1 MTFNS
6 YPFILIFLPITIT
19 VFYQLSRYHRNFAVL
34 WLIAASMAFYGSLSL
49 HALPVL
55 ILSVLVNYALS
66 LKVAHAAAK
75 KLWLCFGLALNFGLL
90 MWCKLMGSLPLGISF
105 YTFTQS
111 AYMIDVFSGNSV
123 ASGFLDYVRHIT
135 FFGCI
140 ASGPIARITDTSPSF
155 TPDYDVIAKGLTLFM
170 LGLFKKVCIADYL
183 AKTVNTLFS
192 ASGVLNLS
200 EAWLAA
206 LGYSMQL
213 YFDFSGYSDMA
224 IAIGLMFG
232 MRLPQNFDS
241 PYKSLSLI
249 DFWRRWHMSLGA
261 WIRDYIYIPLG
272 GSREGELRRT
282 RNVMIAMLF
291 TGLWHGW
298 GWSFI
303 VWGGLHGLLLAV
315 NHWWRKHGVR
325 LPAVVSWVLTFG
337 SVVMLWVVF
346 RAESLSDAGKIL
358 TAMLDVKNI
367 VLPTKFSI
375 YLRFLEKVGISFV
388 PFTFYR
394 ATDFAWECM
403 HIFTLLAAVIV
414 TPNSRQI
421 INNFRPGIL
430 WLAAAVSLAV
440 ISFTQFSGIS
450 DFLYFQF

>member
-6 YPFILIFLPITIT
+6 YEFIFIFLPITIT
-19 VFYQLSRYHRNFAVL
+19 LFYLLSRTHTNLAAL
-34 WLIAASMAFYGSLSL
+34 WLVSASLVFYGSINLYT
-49 HALPVL
+49 LPLLV
-55 ILSVLVNYALS
+55 LSVCVNYCIGLMTSRAS
-66 LKVAHAAAK
+66 AK
-75 KLWLCFGLALNFGLL
+75 KLWLYLGLALNFGLL
-90 MWCKLMGSLPLGISF
+90 MWCKVLGTLPLGISF
-105 YTFTQS
+105 YTFTQT
-111 AYMIDVFSGNSV
+111 AYMIDVFTRKSV

-140 ASGPIARITDTSPSF
+140 SSGPIARINDTSPSF
-155 TPDYDVIAKGLTLFM
+155 MPDYDAIAKGLTLFM
-170 LGLFKKVCIADYL
+170 IGLFKKVCIADGL

-192 ASGVLNLS
+192 ASGVLNFT

-206 LGYSMQL
+206 LGYTLQL

-224 IAIGLMFG
+224 IATGLMFG
-232 MRLPQNFDS
+232 MSLPQNFDS
-241 PYKSLSLI
+241 PYKSMSLI

-261 WIRDYIYIPLG
+261 WVRDYVYIPLG

-282 RNVMIAMLF
+282 RNVILAMLF

-315 NHWWRKHGVR
+315 NHWWRRHGIK
-325 LPAVVSWVLTFG
+325 LPAVIAWVLTFG

-358 TAMLDVKNI
+358 TAMMDVKNI

-414 TPNSRQI
+414 TPNSRRI
-421 INNFRPGIL
+421 IDNFRPNIL
-430 WLAAAVSLAV
+430 WIAAAVSLAV